1 MITKY
6 PETYLGV
13 LEEHYGEEE
22 EDGARRSLGV
32 SERGNES
39 KNR

>member
-13 LEEHYGEEE
+13 LGEHYGEEE
-22 EDGARRSLGV
+22 EEEEDGRRGMV
-32 SERGNES
+32 RAEV
-39 KNR
+39 